1 MFVFAKY
8 IITLSDI
15 FDNKLWDSVAYHTYF
30 PLTKPLFQHVLLYV
44 CLSCRYEM
52 ELSLRNSVE
61 ADVSGLRK
69 ALEDLNMQS
78 QDLEIQ
84 VRCLQEEL
92 LQLKKNHEEVMQ
104 KEKFIST
111 IFFK

>member
-1 MFVFAKY
+1 
-8 IITLSDI
+8 
-15 FDNKLWDSVAYHTYF
+15 
-30 PLTKPLFQHVLLYV
+30 
-44 CLSCRYEM
+44 M

-61 ADVSGLRK
+61 ADVAGLRK

-104 KEKFIST
+104 KKKYIST
-111 IFFK
+111 KN